1 MRVHG
6 VGVGLQAVVL
16 AAGEGTRMRPL
27 TYTKPKV
34 MLPIANKSILEHLL
48 FELKKAGVDEAVF
61 VVGYHDEKVRAYFG
75 DGEQFG
81 VRISYVTQR
90 RQLGT
95 AHALKAAAHA
105 LGDSFLMLNGDV
117 ILRSEDI
124 RKFVSMAHEGALA
137 LGVREVENPEDY
149 GVVLV
154 EDGRVVEIFEKVKR
168 PPTTLANVGI
178 YSFTSEVLEAVE
190 RTELSPRGEY
200 EITDSLRLLIEEGAF
215 VRAVAVDYWLDVS
228 YPWDLL
234 DANEE
239 VLRGMKGEVLGEVED
254 NVMLKGEVSIGEGT
268 VVRSGSYIVGP
279 VVIGRNCEIGPN
291 VCIFPATSIGN
302 NVSIEAFTL
311 VRNSVIMD
319 DVSIGAGCSIKDSI
333 IDKGCSIG
341 DRFSTQSGRGD
352 VKING
357 EHRSVEAG
365 AMLGEC
371 CVVGDNVVAKP
382 CTILGNNVKVG
393 DMKVVSGVIPDNS
406 LVW

>member
-1 MRVHG
+1 
-6 VGVGLQAVVL
+6 
-16 AAGEGTRMRPL
+16 
-27 TYTKPKV
+27 
-34 MLPIANKSILEHLL
+34 
-48 FELKKAGVDEAVF
+48 
-61 VVGYHDEKVRAYFG
+61 
-75 DGEQFG
+75 
-81 VRISYVTQR
+81 
-90 RQLGT
+90 
-95 AHALKAAAHA
+95 
-105 LGDSFLMLNGDV
+105 MLNGDV

-319 DVSIGAGCSIKDSI
+319 DVSIGAGCSIRDSI
-333 IDKGCSIG
+333 IGLQHRRPFFNAERAGRREDK
-341 DRFSTQSGRGD
+341 RRAPLGRGGSD
-352 VKING
+352 
-357 EHRSVEAG
+357 A
-365 AMLGEC
+365 
-371 CVVGDNVVAKP
+371 
-382 CTILGNNVKVG
+382 
-393 DMKVVSGVIPDNS
+393 
-406 LVW
+406 W